1 MRAVDRLQQCVF
13 AFVHRRQRL
22 AFNALSAHA
31 VARLHNNLAVL
42 AVCDER
48 HVDAETELRRAIEA
62 APTEVAPRFNRALL
76 LWKCGEHRRAC
87 EEWLAFRR
95 RPLGRPASEYEEAAR
110 HSGVVDAPPPTSHV
124 SGAVGA
130 EALAAFDRM
139 VLRAYAQMRRDDD
152 FKKNWR
158 GAR

>member
-1 MRAVDRLQQCVF
+1 M
-13 AFVHRRQRL
+13 
-22 AFNALSAHA
+22 
-31 VARLHNNLAVL
+31 L

-95 RPLGRPASEYEEAAR
+95 RTLGRPASEYEEAAR

-152 FKKNWR
+152 FKKNWTR
-158 GAR
+158 P